1 MKIKKLLISTA
12 ILGGLLFAA
21 GGVQAEAS
29 EWTANTPESIKIAQ
43 GATSYQFKLGDT
55 VWAVATNQNLQTNFI
70 LNLNGLNS
78 ELARTLPVG
87 YTLSLAK
94 NADGTANVTVQNQ
107 EGKTVAS
114 GAATNSDKVDETKPF
129 GSNPTTNTNSN
140 EISNGGSSSNDSS
153 NSGETMVKPETP
165 ITPPIYPEQPVE
177 PEIPVM
183 PDKQIVDVKVSYFDS
198 TNGISL
204 GQETKSLEVGTTVT
218 FSAKA
223 FTGYTLTSES
233 SQTITVA
240 QGSQVTFI
248 YTQNTVNPPQTRYTV
263 WYHGEGTTEF
273 DIELGQH
280 IFTTKAEA
288 QKWIEDY
295 SDNLIINEGLS
306 AANYGTSTWNQ

>member
-1 MKIKKLLISTA
+1 MKMKKLLISTA
-12 ILGGLLFAA
+12 ILGGLMFAV

-29 EWTANTPESIKIAQ
+29 EWTANTPESIQIAQ

-78 ELARTLPVG
+78 ESARTLPVG

-114 GAATNSDKVDETKPF
+114 GTATNSDKVDETKPF

-153 NSGETMVKPETP
+153 NNGETTLKPETP
-165 ITPPIYPEQPVE
+165 ITPPVDPEQPIE

-183 PDKQIVDVKVSYFDS
+183 PDKQMVDVKVSYFDS
-198 TNGISL
+198 PNGISL
-204 GQETKSLEVGTTVT
+204 GQETKSLEVGTTVI

-223 FTGYTLTSES
+223 FTGYTLTGAS

-240 QGSQVTFI
+240 QGSQVTFM
-248 YTQNTVNPPQTRYTV
+248 YTQNTVNPPQTGYTV

-280 IFTTKAEA
+280 IFTTKAED
-288 QKWIEDY
+288 QKWIDDY
-295 SDNLIINEGLS
+295 SDNLIINEGVS
-306 AANYGTSTWNQ
+306 AANYGTSTWN